1 MLQVAKESSIPDWV
15 DWADGDR
22 PPLASST
29 GDEVVEDRFHSM
41 VGASERMRAL
51 YRQIEQAGPSGA
63 SVLVVGETGTG
74 KELVAHTLHLLSARR
89 SRPYVAVNCAA
100 IPEKLVEGELFGH
113 EKGAFT
119 GAIARAAGYFEQ
131 ANRGTLF
138 LDEIS
143 AMPVSQQAK
152 LLRVLQEGTLRRLGG
167 TTEVDVDVRVIA
179 AMNVEPERALAD
191 GRLRADLYYR
201 LGVFVL
207 RAAPLRDRR
216 EDVLLLA
223 RHFASEFAT
232 PQCDSPARFDPGA
245 SRALTQYAWPG
256 NVRELRNAVERAVIL
271 SKNGILRLE
280 DLPAAVT
287 RGADAF
293 PPREAAEP
301 DPSPAGEEPGP
312 ATADGI
318 VGAPGMTLEELKRKL
333 ILTTLDATG
342 NNITE
347 AARKLGISA
356 RTIYNKIN
364 KWNLSPGELAR
375 RSSS

>member
-1 MLQVAKESSIPDWV
+1 MN
-15 DWADGDR
+15 
-22 PPLASST
+22 
-29 GDEVVEDRFHSM
+29 
-41 VGASERMRAL
+41 AL

-74 KELVAHTLHLLSARR
+74 KELVAHTLHRLSARR

-100 IPEKLVEGELFGH
+100 IPENLVEGELFGH
-113 EKGAFT
+113 EKGAYT
-119 GAIARAAGYFEQ
+119 GAIGRASGYFEQ

-167 TTEVDVDVRVIA
+167 TSEIGVDVRVIA
-179 AMNVEPERALAD
+179 AMNVEPEAALAD

-201 LGVFVL
+201 LSVFVL
-207 RAAPLRDRR
+207 RVAPLRDRR

-223 RHFASEFAT
+223 RHFASEFAA
-232 PQCDSPARFDPGA
+232 QSGSPVRFDPGA
-245 SRALTQYAWPG
+245 ARALTQYAWPG

-271 SKNGILRLE
+271 AKNGILRRE
-280 DLPAAVT
+280 DLPAAIARST
-287 RGADAF
+287 DDSL
-293 PPREAAEP
+293 PRDLKELENPRPGDEP
-301 DPSPAGEEPGP
+301 DGCAM
-312 ATADGI
+312 ADCI
-318 VGAPGMTLEELKRKL
+318 VGTPGMTLEELKRRL

-356 RTIYNKIN
+356 RTIYNKIR
-364 KWNLSPGELAR
+364 KWNIAPGELAR